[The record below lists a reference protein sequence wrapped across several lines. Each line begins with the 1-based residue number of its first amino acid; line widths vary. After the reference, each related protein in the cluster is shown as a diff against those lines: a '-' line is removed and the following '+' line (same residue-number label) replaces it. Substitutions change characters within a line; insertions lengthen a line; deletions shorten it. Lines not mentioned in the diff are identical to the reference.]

1 MVTVT
6 LDTCLLISLLDR
18 KDGFQNTIKLLEWH
32 KDKKIEA
39 SVSNRLFEPD
49 IVGMDK
55 DQQEDLINILS
66 KYAIVV
72 KGNTLRLDIS
82 TLGGKDLLSGPI
94 SLRSEDEMSKFKGIV
109 GDDPSSLPSENV
121 GRRLPNKIGDYD
133 SLFEHFCNK
142 RDIFITSDKKDY
154 FHTNKRKD
162 YSAKLGLII
171 KSPLEFI
178 SEYQRDD
185 T

>member
-55 DQQEDLINILS
+55 DQQEDLINIL
-66 KYAIVV
+66 
-72 KGNTLRLDIS
+72 
-82 TLGGKDLLSGPI
+82 
-94 SLRSEDEMSKFKGIV
+94 
-109 GDDPSSLPSENV
+109 
-121 GRRLPNKIGDYD
+121 
-133 SLFEHFCNK
+133 
-142 RDIFITSDKKDY
+142 
-154 FHTNKRKD
+154 
-162 YSAKLGLII
+162 
-171 KSPLEFI
+171 
-178 SEYQRDD
+178 
-185 T
+185 